1 MAFPWLAIA
10 AGASVVSS
18 LFGAVSSR
26 KAASETEALGQS
38 NASYIL
44 QETAEQSR
52 RLRFEQDQVRAGVR
66 TAIASSGFHSGRD
79 TIGASHKAY
88 QKTMAQVQ
96 SSELS
101 WLQKSGKSRADIA
114 LRGGQSQAT
123 QLRSQ
128 AVGLF
133 GSAVTSAAK
142 SIYQWGQ
149 T

>member
-1 MAFPWLAIA
+1 MPFPWLAIA
-10 AGASVVSS
+10 AGSSIISS
-18 LFGAVSSR
+18 LFGAMSSR

-52 RLRFEQDQVRAGVR
+52 RLRFEQNQVSAGVR
-66 TAIASSGFHSGRD
+66 AAIASSGFRSGKD
-79 TIGASHKAY
+79 SMGASHKAY
-88 QKTMAQVQ
+88 QKTMKQVQ
-96 SSELS
+96 ESELN

-114 LRGGQSQAT
+114 IRGGISQAT

-133 GSAVTSAAK
+133 GSAVTTAAK